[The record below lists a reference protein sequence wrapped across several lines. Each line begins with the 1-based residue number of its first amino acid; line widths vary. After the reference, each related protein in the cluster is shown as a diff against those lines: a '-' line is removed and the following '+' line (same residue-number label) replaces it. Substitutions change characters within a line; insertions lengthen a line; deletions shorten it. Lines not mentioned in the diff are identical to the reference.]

1 MKSQRLLSYLLISG
15 GVCLLFLGARD
26 LLESHVGQIEAAGNF
41 RQVAES
47 PIPRTSAPGIPQR
60 GDAVAKIVFPRFDK
74 QLYVFEGDGPSELR
88 RGPGH
93 LAGTAMPG
101 DRGNCVIA
109 GHRDTHFRLLKDVHK
124 GDDIVLSTSRGEFH
138 YRVTNTRVVLP
149 QNTSALKATTGSE
162 LNLITCYP
170 FYYVGAAPQ
179 RFVVR
184 AELTQPGMQAA
195 AVQAAA
201 AVPPARPAK
210 PIAHRAKRSVRAKRQ
225 IAALQPHEAV
235 PEPQPEAVPAAP
247 AARAGG
253 WSRLG
258 SLLPWRKHRHRD
270 TAEIH

>member
-26 LLESHVGQIEAAGNF
+26 LLVSQFGQMGVAGDF
-41 RQVAES
+41 TQVAES
-47 PIPRTSAPGIPQR
+47 PVTKTHAPVVPQR

-101 DRGNCVIA
+101 DHGNCVIA
-109 GHRDTHFRLLKDVHK
+109 GHRDTHFRLLKDIHK
-124 GDDIVLSTSRGEFH
+124 GDDIVLATQRGEFH
-138 YRVTNTRVVLP
+138 YRVTNTRVVPP
-149 QNTSALKATTGSE
+149 QNTSALKATSDSE

-184 AELTQPGMQAA
+184 AELTQPG
-195 AVQAAA
+195 VQAAA
-201 AVPPARPAK
+201 LKTAAILPSERPLK
-210 PIAHRAKRSVRAKRQ
+210 PNAHRTRRLVRTKRQ
-225 IAALQPHEAV
+225 IAALQSHEAV
-235 PEPQPEAVPAAP
+235 PEPQPEAAPVP
-247 AARAGG
+247 RAKG
-253 WSRLG
+253 WSRL
-258 SLLPWRKHRHRD
+258 SALLPWRKHRLRD
-270 TAEIH
+270 TTEVH